1 MKYKYTFFDILIKT
15 LVCSKED
22 INLDPTYAGAYAGI
36 IRSYAGIIRSLES
49 IEPREKL
56 VLMLRYGQGL
66 TLRETGELLSKPKSR
81 ERVRQIEARALRKLS
96 HPSRA
101 NILRRHC
108 LKKTE

>member
-22 INLDPTYAGAYAGI
+22 INLDPTYAGA
-36 IRSYAGIIRSLES
+36 YAGIIRSLES

-81 ERVRQIEARALRKLS
+81 ERVRQIEAKALRKLS